1 MAEDSLKR
9 DPGPPNLSTIS
20 SKHTRCSSRS
30 PETTGAPVRV
40 PPVVSLLGHLHI
52 HVLLETTFSGVVTMI
67 AIDLPN
73 GSD

>member
-9 DPGPPNLSTIS
+9 DPGHPNVSTIS
-20 SKHTRCSSRS
+20 SKYTRCSSRS
-30 PETTGAPVRV
+30 PETTGAPVHV

-52 HVLLETTFSGVVTMI
+52 HVLLEATFFGVGTMV